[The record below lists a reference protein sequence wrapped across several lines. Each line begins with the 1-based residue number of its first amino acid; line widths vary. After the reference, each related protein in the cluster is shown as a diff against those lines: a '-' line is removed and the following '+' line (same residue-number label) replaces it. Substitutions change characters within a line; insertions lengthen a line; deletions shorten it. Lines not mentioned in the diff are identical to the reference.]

1 MALVVVDRIEPD
13 EELVSVG
20 TLAKTWDVSTKSVWR
35 MIRRGDLEV
44 IRVGKRCTRIRKASA
59 MRTAREVVATA

>member
-1 MALVVVDRIEPD
+1 MALVVVDRIESD

-44 IRVGKRCTRIRKASA
+44 VRIGRRCTRVRKASA
-59 MRTAREVVATA
+59 MQKFSETVATA